1 MYTHDELVDI
11 VSAANISG
19 NMEHAGRIDISDDED
34 LLGVIEKEY
43 AKWRKSCG
51 VTMENSNGVTWWY
64 DWIESALLRK
74 FGRDQ

>member
-19 NMEHAGRIDISDDED
+19 CMEHAERINIFDDET

-43 AKWRKSCG
+43 AKWRESCG
-51 VTMENSNGVTWWY
+51 VTMENSNGTTWY
-64 DWIESALLRK
+64 SWIENALLKK